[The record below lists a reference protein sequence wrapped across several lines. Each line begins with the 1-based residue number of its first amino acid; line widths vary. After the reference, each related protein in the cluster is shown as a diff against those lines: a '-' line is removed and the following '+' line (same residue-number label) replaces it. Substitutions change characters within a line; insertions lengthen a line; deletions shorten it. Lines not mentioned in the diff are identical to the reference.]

1 MFEDL
6 DLDRKRRRLFPTERK
21 AFASEASAESASA
34 PGPKTLA
41 MAPPVSKSLLGLD
54 RPPEGIPAEKPA
66 AAETGKSML
75 GLDRKGPVAPP
86 ADGQDQPIFETLE
99 RKPFRPIPVER
110 SVIFSIGLH
119 LLVVV
124 LFLLAPARKITSDGG
139 GLIPAF
145 YPPADDSPIPVA
157 FKEAP
162 GKERPNPKRSDLS
175 DKDRVASGG
184 DPAKPKADT
193 PFAPALPGRQALA
206 PGAPVVSPPRGS
218 LSAAEEAQRQA
229 AAAAREPA
237 SKSEA
242 GQEPYVIPPNGPDR
256 PAGGQR
262 LANLQGAIRQ
272 AAQGISQQPTGEGGS
287 GFPNPDGGF
296 VDNGPLS
303 FDTSWYDWGPY
314 AAEMVRRIK
323 LHWDIPELARLGW
336 KGRVTIRFY
345 IRGDGRVEGAT
356 ILSVSGVPP
365 FDHAALQAILTSS
378 KFRPL
383 PKDLGSDREGVTV
396 TFFYNLRP
404 EDSRGPQGSQGGSH

>member
-1 MFEDL
+1 LFEDL
-6 DLDRKRRRLFPTERK
+6 DLERKRHRPFPTERK
-21 AFASEASAESASA
+21 AFASEAPPQPA
-34 PGPKTLA
+34 PGPKTRA

-54 RPPEGIPAEKPA
+54 RPAEEAPPEKAPPA
-66 AAETGKSML
+66 TGKSIL
-75 GLDRKGPVAPP
+75 GLDRTVSAAPS
-86 ADGQDQPIFETLE
+86 ADLEDQPIFETLE

-110 SVIFSIGLH
+110 SVLFSIGLH
-119 LLVVV
+119 IVAVV
-124 LFLLAPARKITSDGG
+124 LFLLAPTRKVPEQGSD
-139 GLIPAF
+139 LIPAF
-145 YPPADDSPIPVA
+145 FAPPDDASVPIFRESP
-157 FKEAP
+157 
-162 GKERPNPKRSDLS
+162 GRERPNPKRSDLS

-184 DPAKPKADT
+184 DPSKPRAET
-193 PFAPALPGRQALA
+193 PFVPERPGREAIA
-206 PGAPVVSPPRGS
+206 PGAPLVSPPRGS

-229 AAAAREPA
+229 AAAAQQPA
-237 SKSEA
+237 TKSEA
-242 GQEPYVIPPNGPDR
+242 GQEPFVIPPNGPDR

-272 AAQGISQQPTGEGGS
+272 AARGVSQPTVGDGGA

-303 FDTSWYDWGPY
+303 FDTTWYDWGPY

-378 KFRPL
+378 PFRPL

-404 EDSRGPQGSQGGSH
+404 EDSKGQEGGSH

>member
-6 DLDRKRRRLFPTERK
+6 DRKRHRPFPTERK
-21 AFASEASAESASA
+21 TFASEAPSESAPR

-41 MAPPVSKSLLGLD
+41 AAPPVSKSLLGLD
-54 RPPEGIPAEKPA
+54 RSPEEIPAEEPA
-66 AAETGKSML
+66 PAETGKTIL
-75 GLDRKGPVAPP
+75 GLDRKASAVPP
-86 ADGQDQPIFETLE
+86 ADLEDQPIFETLE

-110 SVIFSIGLH
+110 SVLFSIGLH
-119 LLVVV
+119 IVAVILI
-124 LFLLAPARKITSDGG
+124 LLAPARKVAEEGSS
-139 GLIPAF
+139 LIPAF
-145 YPPADDSPIPVA
+145 FAPPDTSAPVQ
-157 FKEAP
+157 FKESP
-162 GKERPNPKRSDLS
+162 GRERSNPKRSDLS

-193 PFAPALPGRQALA
+193 PFAPELQGRQALA

-229 AAAAREPA
+229 AAAAREPGP
-237 SKSEA
+237 KSEA
-242 GQEPYVIPPNGPDR
+242 GQEPFVIPPNGPDR

-272 AAQGISQQPTGEGGS
+272 AAQGVSQPTIGEGGS

-336 KGRVTIRFY
+336 KGRVTIRFF

-378 KFRPL
+378 PFRPL
-383 PKDLGSDREGVTV
+383 PRDLGSDREGVTV

-404 EDSRGPQGSQGGSH
+404 EDSKGQEGGSH

>member
-1 MFEDL
+1 L
-6 DLDRKRRRLFPTERK
+6 
-21 AFASEASAESASA
+21 ASEAPADSTA
-34 PGPKTLA
+34 GPKTRA
-41 MAPPVSKSLLGLD
+41 AAPPVSKSLLGLD
-54 RPPEGIPAEKPA
+54 RPNEELPAEKPA
-66 AAETGKSML
+66 PPVAGKSML
-75 GLDRKGPVAPP
+75 GLDSKAPVARP
-86 ADGQDQPIFETLE
+86 ADLEDQPIFETLE

-110 SVIFSIGLH
+110 SVFFSIGLH
-119 LLVVV
+119 IVAVI
-124 LFLLAPARKITSDGG
+124 LFLLAPARKVTEDGG

-145 YPPADDSPIPVA
+145 YPPPDSPIPVA

-162 GKERPNPKRSDLS
+162 GRERPNPKRSDLS
-175 DKDRVASGG
+175 DKDRLASGG
-184 DPAKPKADT
+184 DPAKPKSDT
-193 PFAPALPGRQALA
+193 PFAPQLPGRQALA

-218 LSAAEEAQRQA
+218 LSAGEEAQRQA
-229 AAAAREPA
+229 AAAQQQAP
-237 SKSEA
+237 KSEP
-242 GQEPYVIPPNGPDR
+242 GQEPFVIPPNGQER

-262 LANLQGAIRQ
+262 LADLQGVIRQ
-272 AAQGISQQPTGEGGS
+272 AARGVSQPTTGEGGS

-323 LHWDIPELARLGW
+323 LHWEIPELARLGW

-378 KFRPL
+378 PFRPL

-404 EDSRGPQGSQGGSH
+404 EDSKGPQGSQGGSH